1 MLLAYRLLT
10 RALSLPARIFLYL
23 LALSQACRNFFARK
37 NNNANNN
44 ASSSLASAPSPLRRA
59 RELCGRA
66 SQARPREVP
75 LLWLHGVDIG
85 EARIALMLAQELWR
99 RRPHL
104 ATLITTTSL
113 PAADLVAK
121 QCDDRLQHQFAP
133 LDNRAWYRK
142 FLKHWQPTL
151 AIRCENEFWPNSIIE
166 TARHCPLLFVQ
177 ARMSERSFRRW
188 RELSLC
194 SQFFSKILGRI
205 SDKNGDKTG
214 NKSGNKSGSPRIDV
228 DISKRVM
235 GSIELAL
242 CQDENSARYLKQL
255 GVARTKVVGN
265 LKSLPTADTATE
277 RAVEHFAS
285 LFRNKSLWIAAST
298 HAEEEETIIKAHL
311 RLLTLLPRAICVIA
325 PRNLE
330 RVANISRRIKRLAQ
344 KFNFP
349 FSSPLSSTLSFPLQ
363 LRSQKPVQITAPF
376 YILDSFGE
384 LNSLYRWT
392 PVVFVGGS
400 LANRGGHNFF
410 EPARHNCK
418 ILHGQ
423 HLQNTHAEL
432 LHRLR
437 LTQVVEN
444 AEDLCKHLRIALA
457 KKGKAPNA
465 QLIIEQHNKAM
476 RKDMLECLEPYL
488 MLLDKHIK

>member
-1 MLLAYRLLT
+1 MLLAYRLLM
-10 RALSLPARIFLYL
+10 RALSLPARVFLYL
-23 LALSQACRNFFARK
+23 LALSRICRNFFARK

-44 ASSSLASAPSPLRRA
+44 ASSSPASAPSPLRRA
-59 RELCGRA
+59 RELCGRT

-99 RRPHL
+99 RRPRL
-104 ATLITTTSL
+104 AILITTTSQ

-121 QCDDRLQHQFAP
+121 QCHDRLQHQFAP
-133 LDNRAWYRK
+133 LDKRAWYRK

-188 RELSLC
+188 RGLALC
-194 SQFFSKILGRI
+194 SQFFSKALGKI
-205 SDKNGDKTG
+205 SGKISGKTSSKNSSKNSNQTVGT
-214 NKSGNKSGSPRIDV
+214 N
-228 DISKRVM
+228 ISERVM
-235 GSIELAL
+235 GSISLAL
-242 CQDENSARYLKQL
+242 CQDENSSRYLKQL
-255 GVARTKVVGN
+255 GVTRTKAVGN
-265 LKSLPTADTATE
+265 LKSLPTADTASE

-298 HAEEEETIIKAHL
+298 HAEEEETIIEAHL
-311 RLLTLLPRAICVIA
+311 RLLTLRPRTICVIA
-325 PRNLE
+325 PRNLK

-344 KFNFP
+344 RF
-349 FSSPLSSTLSFPLQ
+349 SFPLQ
-363 LRSQKPVQITAPF
+363 LRSQKPTQITAPF

-400 LANRGGHNFF
+400 LANKGGHNFF

-418 ILHGQ
+418 ILHGP

-432 LHRLR
+432 LHSLQ
-437 LTQVVEN
+437 LTQVIEN
-444 AEDLCKHLRIALA
+444 AGDLCKHLRIALA
-457 KKGKAPNA
+457 RKGKAPNA
-465 QLIIEQHNKAM
+465 QRIIELHNKAM

-488 MLLDKHIK
+488 IRLDRHNKDGRKRTPTPT